1 MVTIRNATQ
10 EQIHDAII
18 ATSLVF
24 GGNILCNR
32 FDTLPN
38 GTTHYVTLKVV
49 DSHRDGARVGFTG
62 RAMAHACW
70 HVYGTFFD
78 ELFIINRNAII
89 LAMDRRMTAYGGN
102 WIDTPRGQG
111 RMYSDM
117 CRCEENPDLMFDI
130 HATRRIAKAM
140 LSGSIR
146 VTEVEPT
153 PIKKCTSRFDIPLG
167 VEEQT
172 MIETPPVT
180 FGEEE

>member
-1 MVTIRNATQ
+1 MVTIRNVTRQ
-10 EQIHDAII
+10 QIFDAIE
-18 ATSLVF
+18 ATDLVF
-24 GGNILCNR
+24 NNNIMPNR

-49 DSHRDGARVGFTG
+49 DSHGAGARVGFTG

-70 HVYGTFFD
+70 HVYGVFFD
-78 ELFIINRNAII
+78 KLFIINRNATI
-89 LAMDRRMTAYGGN
+89 LAMDRRITAQEGN
-102 WIDTPRGQG
+102 WIDTPCGQG

-117 CRCEENPDLMFDI
+117 CRCEETPVKFRIL
-130 HATRRIAKAM
+130 ATQWDVKAM

>member
-1 MVTIRNATQ
+1 MVTIRNATRQ
-10 EQIHDAII
+10 QIYDAII
-18 ATSLVF
+18 ATCQVF
-24 GGNILCNR
+24 RDNVVPNR

-38 GTTHYVTLKVV
+38 GTTHYVTLKVA
-49 DSHRDGARVGFTG
+49 DSHADGARVGFTG
-62 RAMAHACW
+62 RAMVHACW
-70 HVYGTFFD
+70 HVYGVFFD
-78 ELFIINRNAII
+78 ELFIISRSATILTLNRRI
-89 LAMDRRMTAYGGN
+89 TAQEGN
-102 WIDTPRGQG
+102 WIDTPCGQG

-117 CRCEENPDLMFDI
+117 CHCDENPDLMFDI
-130 HATRRIAKAM
+130 RATQRLAKAM

-146 VTEVEPT
+146 ITEVEPT

>member
-1 MVTIRNATQ
+1 MVTIRNVTRR
-10 EQIHDAII
+10 QIHDAIGATAMVFSDNI
-18 ATSLVF
+18 AP
-24 GGNILCNR
+24 NR

-49 DSHRDGARVGFTG
+49 DSHGAGARVGFTG

-70 HVYGTFFD
+70 HVYGVFFD
-78 ELFIINRNAII
+78 ELFIINRNATV
-89 LAMDRRMTAYGGN
+89 LAMGRRITAYEGN
-102 WIDTPRGQG
+102 WIDTPCGQR

-117 CRCEENPDLMFDI
+117 CRCEENPDQMFDI
-130 HATRRIAKAM
+130 RATQRLAKAM
-140 LSGSIR
+140 LSDSIR
-146 VTEVEPT
+146 VTEVEPA